1 MKHLMKKLTALF
13 LATLMTL
20 SLGAA
25 WAGAE
30 EQLTIGII
38 QFAEHSSLDNCRE
51 GFIAGLAEEGYVAG
65 ENVNFIEQNAQADMA
80 TVNQIAAS
88 MAEQCDLVCAIA
100 TPAAMAA
107 FNACEEKGIPVIYT
121 AVSDPVAAMLAKEDG
136 TSGGNITGTSDPLP
150 VEAQLK
156 LIRAMMPDA
165 TKIGIL
171 YTTSETNSESTL
183 ATYNALAATYGFEIV
198 SKGVS
203 TGADIPLALEALL
216 PQVDCLTNL
225 TDNTVVSYLT
235 MVLEMAGEAGKPV
248 FGSEVEQVRNGC
260 IASEGIEYVELGK
273 QTGRMAA
280 RVLNGENAGEIPF
293 EIIADSYLYVNEGV
307 MAEFGLTLPE
317 DLQARAIVVDAES
330 AE

>member
-1 MKHLMKKLTALF
+1 M
-13 LATLMTL
+13 
-20 SLGAA
+20 
-25 WAGAE
+25 
-30 EQLTIGII
+30 
-38 QFAEHSSLDNCRE
+38 
-51 GFIAGLAEEGYVAG
+51 
-65 ENVNFIEQNAQADMA
+65 
-80 TVNQIAAS
+80 
-88 MAEQCDLVCAIA
+88 
-100 TPAAMAA
+100 
-107 FNACEEKGIPVIYT
+107 IYT

-136 TSGGNITGTSDPLP
+136 TSGGNITGTSDQLP

-156 LIRAMMPDA
+156 LIRDMMPDA

-280 RVLNGENAGEIPF
+280 RVQHGENAGEIPF

>member
-100 TPAAMAA
+100 TPAPWRPSTPVRKRA
-107 FNACEEKGIPVIYT
+107 FP
-121 AVSDPVAAMLAKEDG
+121 
-136 TSGGNITGTSDPLP
+136 
-150 VEAQLK
+150 
-156 LIRAMMPDA
+156 
-165 TKIGIL
+165 
-171 YTTSETNSESTL
+171 
-183 ATYNALAATYGFEIV
+183 
-198 SKGVS
+198 
-203 TGADIPLALEALL
+203 
-216 PQVDCLTNL
+216 
-225 TDNTVVSYLT
+225 
-235 MVLEMAGEAGKPV
+235 
-248 FGSEVEQVRNGC
+248 
-260 IASEGIEYVELGK
+260 
-273 QTGRMAA
+273 
-280 RVLNGENAGEIPF
+280 
-293 EIIADSYLYVNEGV
+293 
-307 MAEFGLTLPE
+307 
-317 DLQARAIVVDAES
+317 
-330 AE
+330 